1 MRRNAIWTFVSLIG
15 LGLLLSSCE
24 EKGCETPATVVE
36 LADGC
41 GYGFELPNG
50 KQLQPVW
57 DILYCG
63 TPPLPPEVTE
73 DPMYNFNWVLGKKVL
88 IGYEDRRDHDG
99 CGYARPVKVT
109 CLQEI
114 DSFE

>member
-1 MRRNAIWTFVSLIG
+1 M
-15 LGLLLSSCE
+15 
-24 EKGCETPATVVE
+24 ATVVE

-41 GYGFELPNG
+41 GYGFELTNG

-57 DILYCG
+57 DVLYCG

-73 DPMYNFNWVLGKKVL
+73 DPLYNFHFVVGKKVL
-88 IGYEDRRDHDG
+88 IGFEDRRDFTP
-99 CGYARPVKVT
+99 CGSSKPVKIT